1 MARIFRTVLALG
13 VPLIIAASVYAAPLS
28 FRAALTGAQEVPEV
42 DEPTRGTATFRFDSG
57 LREMRYD
64 LRVTSGVG
72 VTQAHL
78 HCAEAGVN
86 GPVVVFLFGPDTGGV
101 NVTGQLASGTIK
113 NADIIATES
122 ELCGKPLNNVA
133 SLYDAILEGRVYVN
147 VHTTA
152 HASGVV
158 RAQLFP

>member
-1 MARIFRTVLALG
+1 MARIFRTVLAFG
-13 VPLIIAASVYAAPLS
+13 VPMFLAAAVHAAPLS
-28 FRAALTGAQEVPEV
+28 FRATLTGAQEVPAV
-42 DEPTRGTATFRFDSG
+42 DEPTRGTASFRFDPG
-57 LREMRYD
+57 LGTMRYE

-78 HCAEAGVN
+78 HCAQAGVN
-86 GPVVVFLFGPDTGGV
+86 GPVVVFLFGPDNTGLD
-101 NVTGQLASGTIK
+101 VTGKLASGTIT
-113 NADIIATES
+113 NADVIATES
-122 ELCGKPLNNVA
+122 DLCGKPLNNIA
-133 SLYDAILEGRVYVN
+133 SLYDAILEGRVYAN